1 MEEITKSKLLAVEGI
16 DEVNFFKALFDY
28 QGIQEVQILNFEGKT
43 NFSSRIR
50 SIVNIPGFKNVSI
63 FGLIRDAD
71 TLPPKSA
78 YDSIKGALEKAN
90 LPVPSEVN
98 SFSNTELS
106 VGVFIMPGKSSQ
118 GMLEDLCLSSI
129 ADQPVYDCITEFFN
143 CADCKPS
150 NESKSR
156 VQCYLAIQSPIVNS
170 LGLGAVKGYWDF
182 SSPVFDEIKGFLEA
196 FSD

>member
-1 MEEITKSKLLAVEGI
+1 MEGITKSKLLGVEGI

-50 SIVNIPGFKNVSI
+50 SIINIPGFKNVST
-63 FGLIRDAD
+63 FGLVRDAD

-78 YDSIKGALEKAN
+78 YDSLKGALEKAN

-129 ADQPVYDCITEFFN
+129 KNQPVSNCISEFLDCAEAKTT
-143 CADCKPS
+143 
-150 NESKSR
+150 NESKAK
-156 VQCYLAIQSPIVNS
+156 VLCYLATKSPVVNS
-170 LGLGAVKGYWDF
+170 LGLSALKGCWEFD
-182 SSPVFDEIKGFLEA
+182 SSEFDEIKAFLKA
-196 FSD
+196 FA